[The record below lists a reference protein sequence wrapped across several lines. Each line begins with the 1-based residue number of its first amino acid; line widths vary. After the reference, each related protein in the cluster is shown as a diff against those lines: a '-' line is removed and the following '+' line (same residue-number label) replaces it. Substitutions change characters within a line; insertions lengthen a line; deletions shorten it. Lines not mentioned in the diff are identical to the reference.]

1 VKGRESRDMK
11 YDAVRKCSRNGITLL
26 AGLLAVLPLA
36 LLAAPIFADTVYL
49 KDGSTIDG
57 TVIKSDAEAVVI
69 EIGSGNT
76 TLRAAD
82 VARIEKNDK
91 KGEATTLSIL
101 RAKQHADALD
111 RRTGLTAKQRDAV
124 RAAIEPL
131 WSPDEAERSAARK
144 KLLAM
149 SKEMSVFTY
158 LESYLP
164 YAKGLVAPEIMK
176 TLVDIDPVRA
186 KDTVLPFTQNSDPA
200 NRAKAIEIIGSY
212 KSDDDLETLS
222 RGLVDVD
229 NSVRIAAAH
238 AVAALGSKRATPAL
252 LEGLKSTDPKVQNA
266 TREALKRLWSTANTN
281 VDLNT
286 VEAWNAFWKS
296 KSREVKDPIS
306 PSELAPLI
314 SPEALAEATSSHDE

>member
-36 LLAAPIFADTVYL
+36 LLAAPILADTVYL

-91 KGEATTLSIL
+91 KGETTTLSIL

>member
-1 VKGRESRDMK
+1 
-11 YDAVRKCSRNGITLL
+11 LL
-26 AGLLAVLPLA
+26 GLLAVLPLA
-36 LLAAPIFADTVYL
+36 LLAAPVVADTVYL
-49 KDGSTIDG
+49 KDGSSIDG
-57 TVIKSDAEAVVI
+57 TVIRSDAEAVVI

-111 RRTGLTAKQRDAV
+111 RRTGLTTKQRDAV

-186 KDTVLPFTQNSDPA
+186 KDTVLPFTQNADPA
-200 NRAKAIEIIGSY
+200 NRSKALEIIGSY

-266 TREALKRLWSTANTN
+266 SREALTQLWSAGSTK
-281 VDLNT
+281 VDLKT
-286 VEAWNAFWKS
+286 PEEWNAFWKS

-306 PSELAPLI
+306 PSKLAPLI

>member
-1 VKGRESRDMK
+1 MKARESRDMK
-11 YDAVRKCSRNGITLL
+11 YDAARKCAGNGIGPLL
-26 AGLLAVLPLA
+26 GLLAVLPLA
-36 LLAAPIFADTVYL
+36 LLAAPVVADTVYL
-49 KDGSTIDG
+49 KDGSTING
-57 TVIKSDAEAVVI
+57 TVIKNDAEAVVI

-91 KGEATTLSIL
+91 KGEASTLSIL

-111 RRTGLTAKQRDAV
+111 RRTGLTTKQRDAV

-186 KDTVLPFTQNSDPA
+186 KDTVLPFTQNADPA
-200 NRAKAIEIIGSY
+200 NRSKALEIIGSY

-238 AVAALGSKRATPAL
+238 AVAALGGKRATPAL
-252 LEGLKSTDPKVQNA
+252 LDGLKSTDPKVQNA
-266 TREALKRLWSTANTN
+266 SREALRQLWSTANAN

-286 VEAWNAFWKS
+286 VEEWNAFWKS

-314 SPEALAEATSSHDE
+314 SPEALAETTASHDE